1 MGILSPVRWFRD
13 GFRLMVNGQA
23 TYDVLLYQLLSM
35 RPFSFLPKPRAVK
48 LPDGFRIYVNDEA
61 TLSINVVDHY
71 VRREYMWHDNYI
83 PRRGWIVVDAGAYVG
98 IYTLWASK
106 LVGDS
111 GFVIAFEPN
120 PLAYAWLIRNIEV
133 NNARNIRALPYALG
147 DETTYATLHIA
158 KENIEASSLIPNH
171 ITNNPSGNY
180 TIINAFKVPV
190 ITLDFII
197 SRSGLFIGR
206 GIDRID
212 LVKIDVEGYEMRVL
226 MGSEKLLG
234 RGLIER
240 FVIEV
245 HKDQVRTIDVINYL
259 SDYGY
264 RPVGVKHFDH
274 VKDVAYIRLTR

>member
-1 MGILSPVRWFRD
+1 MGILSPVRRFGD
-13 GFRLMVNGQA
+13 GFRLIMNRQA
-23 TYDVLLYQLLSM
+23 TYDVLLYQLLSIK
-35 RPFSFLPKPRAVK
+35 PLSFLPRPRIVK
-48 LPDGFRIYVNDEA
+48 LPDGFRIYINDDA

-71 VRREYMWHDNYI
+71 VRREYMWHSDYI
-83 PRRGWIVVDAGAYVG
+83 PRSGWVVIDAGAYVG

-106 LVGDS
+106 LVGDG
-111 GFVIAFEPN
+111 GFVMAFEPN

-133 NNARNIRALPYALG
+133 NNARNVRALPYALG
-147 DETTYATLHIA
+147 DEITYATLHVA
-158 KENIEASSLIPNH
+158 GENIEASSLIPNH

-180 TIINAFKVPV
+180 TIINTFKVPV
-190 ITLDFII
+190 ITLNFVID
-197 SRSGLFIGR
+197 RSGLFIGR
-206 GIDRID
+206 DIDRIN
-212 LVKIDVEGYEMRVL
+212 LVKIDVEGYEMKVL
-226 MGSEKLLG
+226 RGSEKLLG

-264 RPVGVKHFDH
+264 RPVGVKHFDY